1 MATLSFHHTGKIYPD
16 GTEALR
22 DICLD
27 VADGEMMV
35 VVGPPGAGKSSLL
48 RVAAGLDDATDGQ
61 VLIEQQT
68 VNRVPPAGRDI
79 GMVFPDCELYPHMTV
94 YQNLA
99 YALKVRKLGRDQI
112 RARIDTAARTL
123 ELTPCLDRRPHQL
136 TDLQRRKVAIGR
148 AAVRQPR
155 LMLFDEPFSS
165 MVAPLRA
172 AMRLEIQRLHR
183 CLNVTSLYATADP
196 IEAMTLGQRMAV
208 MNQGSIEQVGTPAEV
223 FNRPATTFV
232 ATFIGSPPM
241 NLLPCSVT
249 ADGQV
254 VDDSG
259 NALQVAPSLV
269 PDSTRGRRVMLGVRP
284 EHLTLHAPGLDV
296 LVELVEML
304 GSEQLIHGMHGDS
317 PVVIRCPA
325 AHNRNYPIETGE
337 AVQAGISMPDAAH
350 WFDRDTGLRIGQ

>member
-183 CLNVTSLYATADP
+183 CLNVTSLYATA
-196 IEAMTLGQRMAV
+196 
-208 MNQGSIEQVGTPAEV
+208 
-223 FNRPATTFV
+223 
-232 ATFIGSPPM
+232 
-241 NLLPCSVT
+241 
-249 ADGQV
+249 
-254 VDDSG
+254 
-259 NALQVAPSLV
+259 
-269 PDSTRGRRVMLGVRP
+269 
-284 EHLTLHAPGLDV
+284 
-296 LVELVEML
+296 
-304 GSEQLIHGMHGDS
+304 
-317 PVVIRCPA
+317 
-325 AHNRNYPIETGE
+325 
-337 AVQAGISMPDAAH
+337 
-350 WFDRDTGLRIGQ
+350 